1 MDSRRQTTTKGAS
14 YGVLLP
20 VLRRTQGFWREDRL
34 WGSEWVAAA
43 VCGAEREGT
52 PVLGDESDY

>member
-1 MDSRRQTTTKGAS
+1 MRCLIARA
-14 YGVLLP
+14 LP
-20 VLRRTQGFWREDRL
+20 HINLWREDRV

-43 VCGAEREGT
+43 VCGAERAGR